1 MRVRVR
7 AVRMRAV
14 RVRTVRPRLGP
25 GLAEVEDGLGRG
37 EVLDVPVLQEGGTE
51 WTEWTEGT
59 EGGKVG
65 IAGLLVL
72 LVVVL
77 HGILQAVG
85 AEQSGLLGLH
95 PGIFLRSF
103 AGEILGLEIS
113 RLQEVV
119 VMMLVIILLIL

>member
-1 MRVRVR
+1 MR
-7 AVRMRAV
+7 M

-51 WTEWTEGT
+51 WTE
-59 EGGKVG
+59 GGKVG
-65 IAGLLVL
+65 IAGL

-119 VMMLVIILLIL
+119 VLVMVVVIILLIL